1 MPHQLVTRFQQRLT
15 CGLHVAK
22 ALGGTSAC
30 RLAVAAALA
39 GGCAPDRVVVPP
51 RDSTAPHVHVLSP
64 TPSAADLDGDGFVDL
79 SVTWADSAGRVDF
92 AHATLRSLDG
102 LAPPAPDTA
111 DLLRHWR
118 IERLD
123 SAGLVAHETVD
134 YLLRRG
140 VTRLVLEVPDTAG
153 NVRRDTLPVQLP
165 HYVTLSRT
173 IETGLPWWPPA
184 YRLAI
189 CDDGLLYAPI
199 RSRLAIINP
208 DSQSLV
214 AVIEP
219 GTNPDTAPFE
229 MWQPLCIPGD
239 PVLYIADFRLARFDR
254 PTRQWLRVVRTTFA
268 SSSVASSRTDPD
280 LIYEGESKAGI
291 VGIISRSGA
300 TRTSGLLDMDPNNQ
314 TNINAIVAAPGDN
327 PLYVAYGEFGGV
339 WAVDPV
345 RDSVLARINL
355 ATPGDTTYL
364 GQSLGM
370 APSLDGT
377 KVYVAVTDGSPRG
390 LAEIDV
396 ATSRISHRLALAG
409 GRPITLAVSPDGRWA
424 FVTTQDVRANVPS
437 DNVLIDLTTWQ
448 PLEFVSR
455 PRPAGDIRWDQG
467 VVFHPNGKLLFVAH
481 NQNVDAYLL
490 RQ

>member
-1 MPHQLVTRFQQRLT
+1 M
-15 CGLHVAK
+15 
-22 ALGGTSAC
+22 
-30 RLAVAAALA
+30 
-39 GGCAPDRVVVPP
+39 
-51 RDSTAPHVHVLSP
+51 
-64 TPSAADLDGDGFVDL
+64 DGDGFVDV
-79 SVTWADSAGRVDF
+79 SVTWADSGGRVDF

-123 SAGLVAHETVD
+123 SANLVAHETVD

-140 VTRLVLEVPDTAG
+140 VTRLLLQVRDTAG
-153 NVRRDTLPVQLP
+153 NVRRDTLLVQLP

-173 IETGLPWWPPA
+173 IETGLASWPPA
-184 YRLAI
+184 YRLTI

-199 RSRLAIINP
+199 RSRLVIINP
-208 DSQSLV
+208 DSLSLV
-214 AVIEP
+214 AVVEP
-219 GTNPDTAPFE
+219 GTDSATAPFE

-239 PVLYIADFRLARFDR
+239 PVLYVADFRLARFDR
-254 PTRQWLRVVRTTFA
+254 PSRRWLSVVGTTFA
-268 SSSVASSRTDPD
+268 DESLAWSRSDPD
-280 LIYEGESKAGI
+280 LIYEGEQIDALVGI
-291 VGIISRSGA
+291 VSRSQMRKV
-300 TRTSGLLDMDPNNQ
+300 RTLLQLAPTP
-314 TNINAIVAAPGDN
+314 TNINAIVPAPGDN

-345 RDSVLARINL
+345 RDSVIARISL

-370 APSLDGT
+370 APSLDGS
-377 KVYVAVTDGSPRG
+377 KIYVAVTDGIPRG

-396 ATSRISHRLALAG
+396 ATNRISRRLALAG

-424 FVTTQDVRANVPS
+424 FVTTQDAQLNVPS
-437 DNVLIDLTTWQ
+437 DNVLIDLTTLQ
-448 PLEFVSR
+448 PLEFVAR
-455 PRPAGDIRWDQG
+455 PRPADAIRWDQG